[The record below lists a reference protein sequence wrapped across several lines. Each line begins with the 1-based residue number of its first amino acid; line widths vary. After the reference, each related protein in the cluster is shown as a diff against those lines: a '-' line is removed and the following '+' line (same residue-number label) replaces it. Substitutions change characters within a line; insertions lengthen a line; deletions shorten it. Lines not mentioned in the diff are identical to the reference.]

1 MNEDFKNK
9 NGSSGENSEKKK
21 KVTPKQ
27 IAAMTGVVLL
37 VLLYVV
43 TLFAAIFGSKA
54 ADSLFQLC
62 LFATIALPLV
72 LWIYIWIFGRLT
84 NRSTIADLNPDGAS
98 KQKEAAP
105 EGEKSK
111 KESGR

>member
-1 MNEDFKNK
+1 MNENFENK
-9 NGSSGENSEKKK
+9 NENSEKKK

-54 ADSLFQLC
+54 TNSLFQLC

-98 KQKEAAP
+98 KQKETVP
-105 EGEKSK
+105 KDEKSK
-111 KESGR
+111 KEPER

>member
-1 MNEDFKNK
+1 
-9 NGSSGENSEKKK
+9 
-21 KVTPKQ
+21 
-27 IAAMTGVVLL
+27 MTGVVLL

-84 NRSTIADLNPDGAS
+84 NPLYHRRLKPRRRIKAEGSSPGGARNPKRSQDADVS
-98 KQKEAAP
+98 
-105 EGEKSK
+105 
-111 KESGR
+111 

>member
-1 MNEDFKNK
+1 MNEDFKSK
-9 NGSSGENSEKKK
+9 NGNSEKKK

-27 IAAMTGVVLL
+27 IAAMAGVVLL

-84 NRSTIADLNPDGAS
+84 NRSTIADLSPGS
-98 KQKEAAP
+98 TPRQKKAAP
-105 EGEKSK
+105 EGGKSK
-111 KESGR
+111 EEPGR